1 MVEPLRIRAG
11 DSDRDAVLHV
21 LMDAHAAGRLD
32 MAELDERQTQVI
44 GARYLDEL
52 KPLVADLPEGS
63 SLVLMTG
70 PHQGRGLV
78 TAAPGQA
85 PVVHDQE
92 PVVSTVAVLS
102 GKTLKPQ
109 RGVEKI
115 STFQFWGGDDI
126 DLTEAFGPGVT
137 ITFEAVAIMA
147 GSTIVVPE
155 GVRVQDDT
163 VNIMAGN
170 EVKQKAM
177 GDGSNG
183 TLVLSGFSMMAG
195 HTVKT
200 PKKK

>member
-1 MVEPLRIRAG
+1 MAEPLRIRAG
-11 DSDRDAVLHV
+11 DSDRDAVLQV

-44 GARYLDEL
+44 TSRYLDEL
-52 KPLVADLPEGS
+52 KPLVADLPEGN

-70 PHQGRGLV
+70 PHQGRGLA
-78 TAAPGQA
+78 TGPGQMPA
-85 PVVHDQE
+85 LHDQDA
-92 PVVSTVAVLS
+92 VVSTVAVMS
-102 GKTLKPQ
+102 GKNLKPA
-109 RGVEKI
+109 RGVEKLT
-115 STFQFWGGDDI
+115 SFQFWGGDEV

-137 ITFEAVAIMA
+137 ITYEAVAIMA
-147 GSTIVVPE
+147 GSTITVPE

-170 EVKQKAM
+170 EIKSKAQ

-195 HTVKT
+195 HTVKLT
-200 PKKK
+200 KNK